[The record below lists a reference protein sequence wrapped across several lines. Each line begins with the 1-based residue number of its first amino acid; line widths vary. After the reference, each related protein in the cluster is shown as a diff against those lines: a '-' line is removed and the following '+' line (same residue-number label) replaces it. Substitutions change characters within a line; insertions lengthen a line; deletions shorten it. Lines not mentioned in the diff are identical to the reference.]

1 MKTLYLLRHSDAQA
15 SGPGGDHTRDLTAK
29 GHGNAQALAQ
39 YWTSQNYSVE
49 SVRCSSAVRAM
60 NTFEPL
66 RPVVG
71 TSVIDVSRDYYDI
84 DEDEILR
91 YLRSNPAEHG
101 SVLHIGH
108 NPGIAYT
115 AMGLL
120 KDPPEGMLLG
130 YPPCGLTV
138 ITFNVDNWS
147 DINWK
152 SGTCID
158 FWRP

>member
-1 MKTLYLLRHSDAQA
+1 MKTFYLLRHSDAQP
-15 SGPGGDHTRDLTAK
+15 SGPGGDHARDLTTK
-29 GHGNAQALAQ
+29 GHSNAQTLTH
-39 YWTSQNYSVE
+39 YWTLKGYKVD
-49 SVRCSSAVRAM
+49 SVRCSSAVRAL

-66 RPVVG
+66 RSVVG

-84 DEDEILR
+84 DEQEILHD
-91 YLRSNPAEHG
+91 LRSNSAEHD

-108 NPGIAYT
+108 NPGVAYT

-120 KDPPEGMLLG
+120 KDPPEGMLQG

-138 ITFNVDNWS
+138 ITFDVDHWP

-152 SGTCID
+152 AGTCID
-158 FWRP
+158 FWKP